1 MEMFTSTVYINSV
14 YDCVSGQAGI
24 VHLAVRTDDQN
35 GLARQFES
43 LDQLRRELRRTG
55 LISDT
60 WLNDLD
66 QNVRHGLPWESPN
79 PIRISDAL
87 VRELKL
93 CHIA

>member
-1 MEMFTSTVYINSV
+1 MFTSTVYINSV
-14 YDCVSGQAGI
+14 YDCISGQAGK
-24 VHLAVRTDDQN
+24 VYFAVQTDDQN
-35 GLARQFES
+35 GLDRQFEN
-43 LDQLRRELRRTG
+43 LDQLRRELSRTG
-55 LISDT
+55 LISET

-66 QNVRHGLPWESPN
+66 QNVRHGLPWESPD